1 MKYVYTAVLLILCFA
16 SLNLKAQSL
25 TVYVDPST
33 GSDANSGSIE
43 HPYLTIPM
51 AMGAI
56 GSSGGTIYLRG
67 GVYSLRS
74 VIKTNN
80 SGKDSA
86 SYNKIWAYPGEK
98 PVLDFSLEPYG
109 SSSRGLYISKNYWY
123 IKGLEIKNAGD
134 NGVYISGSHNIVENC
149 SIHDNQDSGMQLSG
163 GASYNKI
170 INCDSYFNCDPGQG
184 NADGF
189 APKLDVGEGNYFYGC
204 RSWQNSDDGWD
215 GYMRGANDVTTTLEN
230 CWCFMNGYL
239 KDGSK
244 SSGNGNGFKMGGSDD
259 KTLMHD
265 FILKNCISFD
275 NLVKGFD
282 QNNNKGSMTLINCS
296 GYRNGT
302 NYSISL
308 ALNTG
313 KTLTIKNCISY
324 NGASAN
330 SIGSF
335 AIEATNSWQL
345 QGSLTDADFLSPD
358 TAGVRG
364 PRKADG
370 SLPDITFLH
379 IKPTSPLVDAGT
391 DVGLPFNGNAPDLG
405 AFESGTTISRVDNY
419 SSKPSKFYLEQN
431 YPNPFNPATVI
442 NFSVPGSS
450 NVKLT
455 VYNSLGQEIAVLLS
469 SYLKK
474 GAYTAKFNGSG
485 LSSGIY
491 FYRLEANGR
500 ITTKKMILLK

>member
-1 MKYVYTAVLLILCFA
+1 MKYIYTPVLVILCFA

-67 GVYSLRS
+67 GVYSLSS
-74 VIKTNN
+74 VIKTKN

-86 SYNKIWAYPGEK
+86 NCNKMWAYPGEK

-109 SSSRGLYISKNYWY
+109 SSSRGLYISKNFWY

-149 SIHDNQDSGMQLSG
+149 SIHDNQDSGMQLSS
-163 GASYNKI
+163 GASYNKV

-282 QNNNKGSMTLINCS
+282 QNNNKGSMTLINRS

-308 ALNTG
+308 PLNTG
-313 KTLTIKNCISY
+313 KTLTITNCVSY
-324 NGASAN
+324 DGASSN

-335 AIEATNSWQL
+335 AIETTNSWQFPFTL
-345 QGSLTDADFLSPD
+345 ANTDFISSD
-358 TAGVRG
+358 TTGVRG
-364 PRKADG
+364 PRNPDG
-370 SLPDITFLH
+370 SLPEINFLH
-379 IKPTSPLVDAGT
+379 LTGNSPLVDIGT
-391 DVGLPFNGNAPDLG
+391 DVGLPFNGSAPDLG
-405 AFESGTTISRVDNY
+405 AFEFGGTVNNVKEY
-419 SSKPSKFYLEQN
+419 SDQPDRFTLQQN
-431 YPNPFNPATVI
+431 FPNPFNPGTVI
-442 NFSVPGSS
+442 NFSIPKSS
-450 NVKLT
+450 NVSLT
-455 VYNSLGQEIAVLLS
+455 VYNSLGQKIAELVNAYLNQG
-469 SYLKK
+469 SYS
-474 GAYTAKFNGSG
+474 AKFSG
-485 LSSGIY
+485 TGIPSGIY
-491 FYRLEANGR
+491 FYRLETVGR
-500 ITTKKMILLK
+500 TFTKKMMLLK